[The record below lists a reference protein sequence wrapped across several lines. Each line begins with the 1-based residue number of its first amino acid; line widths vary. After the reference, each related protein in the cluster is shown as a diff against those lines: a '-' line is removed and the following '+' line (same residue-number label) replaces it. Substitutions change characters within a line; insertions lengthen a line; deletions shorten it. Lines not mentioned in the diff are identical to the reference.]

1 MITFRQIRR
10 QELFPFFVSMYRVA
24 IFVHLKN
31 IENLLF
37 LACPFFGKTFFPKT
51 RMSKKGTCACRFG
64 PFWAIL
70 GHFGPFYVPFLAKA
84 FSGKQETPI
93 FGHASAPFYP
103 KNTVLWHPPKRAKV
117 IFWKQETPILGHASA
132 PLRAIAP
139 PKNAKSFFPKKWN
152 SVFGTVLNDNPMIT
166 LR

>member
-24 IFVHLKN
+24 VFVHLKN

-37 LACPFFGKTFFPKT
+37 LACPFFGKTFFRKT

-70 GHFGPFYVPFLAKA
+70 GRFMYHFWQKLFPDNKKPRFWDMHQPHFTPKTRFY
-84 FSGKQETPI
+84 
-93 FGHASAPFYP
+93 
-103 KNTVLWHPPKRAKV
+103 
-117 IFWKQETPILGHASA
+117 
-132 PLRAIAP
+132 AIP
-139 PKNAKSFFPKKWN
+139 RKWQK
-152 SVFGTVLNDNPMIT
+152 
-166 LR
+166 